1 MDMVLSIVAIVL
13 LCIIVYFLLR
23 LRSMMKNVKGA
34 SSDMNTI
41 ELIKN
46 WQEQKAADAEYEADL
61 RDKAK
66 EAARPE
72 IEKVLT
78 ERYKQE
84 AIAKATTPKS
94 DKFKNAMKGSLGI
107 DSDKLFSKDNVDR
120 MVGKRPGI
128 NGEVGTDSNKI
139 FDQDRIN
146 RMAKGADINPDRIKR
161 ASGSLNWDDSVRR
174 GLNSESKFD
183 GIERALGKDKK
194 PQKVYRQDR

>member
-1 MDMVLSIVAIVL
+1 MVLSIVAIVL
-13 LCIIVYFLLR
+13 LIIIAYFLLR

-46 WQEQKAADAEYEADL
+46 WQEQKAADAEYEAEL

-66 EAARPE
+66 DAARPE

-107 DSDKLFSKDNVDR
+107 DSDKIFGKDNVDR
-120 MVGKRPGI
+120 MIGKRPGI
-128 NGEVGTDSNKI
+128 NGEAGDSNKI
-139 FDQDRIN
+139 FDSDRIN

-161 ASGSLNWDDSVRR
+161 ASGGLNWDDSVRR

-194 PQKVYRQDR
+194 PPKVYRQDR